1 MLKKLFGNRLT
12 LLAKLLIIYLFL
24 GITVFPIITGAPLI
38 GIATVLF
45 GHEYSILPFI
55 YSLLL
60 AFCIYIPYLY
70 LSNKF
75 LSVKSNII
83 LIYVY
88 LILYTIGL
96 TIYMWM
102 NTENG
107 WQPLVLMMALML
119 YPNKYAFVSNLILLT
134 YIIFNGKNDDKA
146 KENKCQSV
154 KIFVAFTYLCLAAGV
169 PYFLK
174 WQNITILEK
183 APKQVEEPFNC
194 PVEENI
200 SKTKECVD
208 DAILK
213 KNNSISVKW
222 DNLIYRLKNP
232 HHKVRY
238 SIYNKNFIEISAMF
252 TDKFNSIKQCY
263 AIDKCRF
270 YSKYVPIEKGLRYDV
285 YQNSQIR
292 TDGFGNYKFFAAY
305 DNKKMMNIYIPDS
318 DDRYVDGRNYEGNI
332 KQYIESKALPKKD
345 VILSKT
351 NKTDEFWVVGL
362 EYIPLIDD
370 NYFIIFSIPRYIE
383 KGKNKYGE
391 YLFEYTKGYK
401 FYTSCKGKKCYEQD
415 LEISLD
421 SRDDPSNIYIH
432 FGNKVYKINIP

>member
-1 MLKKLFGNRLT
+1 
-12 LLAKLLIIYLFL
+12 
-24 GITVFPIITGAPLI
+24 
-38 GIATVLF
+38 
-45 GHEYSILPFI
+45 
-55 YSLLL
+55 
-60 AFCIYIPYLY
+60 
-70 LSNKF
+70 
-75 LSVKSNII
+75 
-83 LIYVY
+83 
-88 LILYTIGL
+88 
-96 TIYMWM
+96 M

-292 TDGFGNYKFFAAY
+292 TNGFGNYTFFAAY

-332 KQYIESKALPKKD
+332 KQYIESKALPKKR
-345 VILSKT
+345 
-351 NKTDEFWVVGL
+351 
-362 EYIPLIDD
+362 
-370 NYFIIFSIPRYIE
+370 RYS
-383 KGKNKYGE
+383 
-391 YLFEYTKGYK
+391 F
-401 FYTSCKGKKCYEQD
+401 
-415 LEISLD
+415 
-421 SRDDPSNIYIH
+421 
-432 FGNKVYKINIP
+432 

>member
-1 MLKKLFGNRLT
+1 
-12 LLAKLLIIYLFL
+12 
-24 GITVFPIITGAPLI
+24 
-38 GIATVLF
+38 
-45 GHEYSILPFI
+45 
-55 YSLLL
+55 
-60 AFCIYIPYLY
+60 
-70 LSNKF
+70 
-75 LSVKSNII
+75 
-83 LIYVY
+83 
-88 LILYTIGL
+88 
-96 TIYMWM
+96 M

-345 VILSKT
+345 VIPSKT

>member
-45 GHEYSILPFI
+45 GHGYSILPFI

-154 KIFVAFTYLCLAAGV
+154 KIFVAFTYLCLAARV

-292 TDGFGNYKFFAAY
+292 TNGFGNYTFFAAY

-332 KQYIESKALPKKD
+332 KQYIESKALPKK
-345 VILSKT
+345 KT
-351 NKTDEFWVVGL
+351 
-362 EYIPLIDD
+362 
-370 NYFIIFSIPRYIE
+370 
-383 KGKNKYGE
+383 
-391 YLFEYTKGYK
+391 LFFLK
-401 FYTSCKGKKCYEQD
+401 QIR
-415 LEISLD
+415 LM
-421 SRDDPSNIYIH
+421 N
-432 FGNKVYKINIP
+432 FGS